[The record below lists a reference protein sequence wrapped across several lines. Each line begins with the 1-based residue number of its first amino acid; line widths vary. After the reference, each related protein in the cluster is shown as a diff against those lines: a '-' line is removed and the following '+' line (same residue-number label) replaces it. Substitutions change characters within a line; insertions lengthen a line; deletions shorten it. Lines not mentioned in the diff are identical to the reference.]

1 MLNMRLMGIFL
12 AVALSLFILFMGP
25 STVTSTVVDDKSR
38 DSGILPIRDL
48 RTPVKAVKTVDYT
61 IVYTKR
67 ITRRYMGLKKTEVK
81 EAVGYAMK
89 YASKYSLEPTLL
101 LGLMAAESS
110 FNPTAVSPM
119 GAVGYTQVM
128 PKYHQDKI
136 KGRRLTDAS
145 VNIQVGAKIL
155 RQCMNKHKSRSKAL
169 GCYNGATDPKD
180 VQRYVKHVMRHVQMF
195 S

>member
-1 MLNMRLMGIFL
+1 MSNIRLIAIFV
-12 AVALSLFILFMGP
+12 AVALSMFTLFMKP
-25 STVTSTVVDDKSR
+25 SVVASKVVDGKTR
-38 DSGILPIRDL
+38 DSGIQPIKDL
-48 RTPVKAVKTVDYT
+48 RPPVKIAKTVDYT
-61 IVYTKR
+61 IVYTNR
-67 ITRRYMGLKKTEVK
+67 ITRKYLGLKRGEVK
-81 EAVGYAMK
+81 QAVGYAMK
-89 YASKYSLEPTLL
+89 YASKYSLEPALL

-136 KGRRLTDAS
+136 KGRRLTNAS